1 MSEIFNTVKSDH
13 DIFTKLV
20 SKIPGFKGYVEMQD
34 RRASDKLL
42 RDEIAARFTQL
53 EKRVSEVQT
62 QAISMGAIELLD
74 QLESAAI
81 KLRQFADRIRTAA
94 YGYSPLFA
102 AVKVRKED
110 LAVLY
115 AYDLSLF
122 EKADGIAA
130 AIDNAEA
137 SLGTE
142 GITAAMRHLTRLS
155 QEAVDAFNHRSSV
168 ILEGVTEETPLP
180 EAHLLDTP
188 TLEEPLPYT
197 EIPAEPAE
205 EEKKGLFGKIKDML
219 DGDDN

>member
-1 MSEIFNTVKSDH
+1 MSEIFDNVKSDH

-20 SKIPGFKGYVEMQD
+20 SIIPGFKGYVEMQD
-34 RRASDKLL
+34 RRASDKLV
-42 RDEIAARFTQL
+42 RDQIADRFTQL
-53 EKRVSEVQT
+53 EKRISEVQT

-74 QLESAAI
+74 QFESAAI

-102 AVKVRKED
+102 AVKIKKED

-115 AYDLSLF
+115 AYDLALMD
-122 EKADGIAA
+122 KADGIAA

-142 GITAAMRHLTRLS
+142 GITAALRHLTRLS
-155 QEAVDAFNHRSSV
+155 QEAVDAFNHRSQV

-180 EAHLLDTP
+180 AAPALDPPMT
-188 TLEEPLPYT
+188 YT
-197 EIPAEPAE
+197 ELPAEGGE